1 MSERT
6 IILKNTVTGEE
17 LVLPI
22 TPQRYPMAAGRAVE
36 RLDMAQTGQIALPGL
51 KTLFNN
57 PLEFMLPA
65 QDYPYLAAGATAD
78 PQHYIQRLTAWS
90 EEGQVCR
97 YIVSGAGINSPVLLG
112 PMDWE
117 EKDGTNDVYC
127 SLPLYEY
134 RYLEEVQVE
143 QTGNSGRTVEAASQP
158 QAAGSYTVVSGD
170 SLWAICRK
178 FYGDGSLAYKL
189 ATANGIQNPDLIYP
203 GQVLTMPDAA
213 SLGAL
218 AATKSTST
226 FSNTGTGAEAQEQ
239 ARKGVRDA
247 LGLNLVVDLEM

>member
-1 MSERT
+1 MERT
-6 IILKNTVTGEE
+6 ILLKNTVTGEE
-17 LVLPI
+17 LVLPV
-22 TPQRYPMAAGRAVE
+22 TPARYPMACGRAVE

-51 KTLFNN
+51 KTLFNE

-65 QDYPYLAAGATAD
+65 QAYPYLAAGASAD
-78 PQHYIQRLTAWS
+78 PQYYIQRLAAWS

-112 PMDWE
+112 PLDWE

-127 SLPLYEY
+127 TLPLYEY
-134 RYLEEVQVE
+134 RYLDEVQVE

-189 ATANGIQNPDLIYP
+189 ATANGIANPDLIYP
-203 GQVLTMPDAA
+203 GQVLTLPDAA

-218 AATKSTST
+218 AATTAPKASSSTET
-226 FSNTGTGAEAQEQ
+226 QTQ
-239 ARKGVRDA
+239 AKTAARAA
-247 LGLNLVVDLEM
+247 LGLNTTAEIM